1 MLSYVARRLL
11 QSVLVLLGVSVI
23 VFGLL
28 HLTGDPTRLLLPLEA
43 REEDVRQLRALLG
56 LDDPLWVQYLRF
68 LARAVR
74 GDFGV
79 SFKHQVPASTLI
91 FQTLPATLELTAAGL
106 GLALVVAVPA
116 GIVAA
121 LRRNSFI
128 DAVCSIGVLL
138 GQAMPVYW
146 LGLLLILVFAVK
158 LHWLPAAG
166 RDGLASLVLP
176 AVALGAFSMAR
187 IARMAR
193 SGMLEVL
200 AQDYVRTAR
209 AVGVQAFLVTYKYAL
224 KNAAI
229 PLVTIV
235 GLEFGVLLGGAVI
248 TETIFAW
255 PGVGR
260 LAVDAIFSRDYPL
273 VQAIVAMLAT
283 IFVVIN
289 LAMDLLY
296 TYLDP
301 RIVLVRSRR

>member
-1 MLSYVARRLL
+1 MLGYVARRLL
-11 QSVLVLLGVSVI
+11 QSLGVLLGVSVI

-56 LDDPLWVQYLRF
+56 LDDPLAVQYVRF
-68 LARAVR
+68 LSRAVR
-74 GDFGV
+74 GDFGL
-79 SFKHQVPASTLI
+79 SFKHQLPALTLI

-116 GIVAA
+116 GILAA
-121 LRRNSFI
+121 LKRNSVL
-128 DAVCSIGVLL
+128 DAVCSVAVLL

-146 LGLLLILVFAVK
+146 LGLLLIMIFAVG
-158 LHWLPAAG
+158 LGWLPAAG
-166 RDGLASLVLP
+166 RDGPSSLVLP
-176 AVALGAFSMAR
+176 AMALGAFSMAR

-200 AQDYVRTAR
+200 AQDYVRTAPAAGIR
-209 AVGVQAFLVTYKYAL
+209 AFIVTFKYAL

-273 VQAIVAMLAT
+273 VQAIVAVLAT
-283 IFVVIN
+283 LFVVIN
-289 LAMDLLY
+289 LVVDLVY

-301 RIVLVRSRR
+301 RIVYVRSAS

>member
-1 MLSYVARRLL
+1 MLGYLARRLL
-11 QSVLVLLGVSVI
+11 QSLGVLLGVSVI

-56 LDDPLWVQYLRF
+56 LDDPLWVQYARF
-68 LARAVR
+68 LGHAVR
-74 GDFGV
+74 GDFGL
-79 SFKHQVPASTLI
+79 SFKHQVPALTLI
-91 FQTLPATLELTAAGL
+91 FQTLPATLELTAAGIL
-106 GLALVVAVPA
+106 
-116 GIVAA
+116 AA
-121 LRRNSFI
+121 LRRDTVL
-128 DAVCSIGVLL
+128 DAVCSVGVLL

-146 LGLLLILVFAVK
+146 LGLLLIMVFAVG
-158 LHWLPAAG
+158 LGWLPAAG
-166 RDGLASLVLP
+166 RDGPASLVLP

-209 AVGVQAFLVTYKYAL
+209 AAGLRAFVVTYKYAL

-229 PLVTIV
+229 PLVTII
-235 GLEFGVLLGGAVI
+235 GLEFGILLGGAVI

-273 VQAIVAMLAT
+273 VQAIVAVLAT
-283 IFVVIN
+283 LFVAIN
-289 LAMDLLY
+289 LVVDLVY

-301 RIVLVRSRR
+301 RIVYVRSAR

>member
-1 MLSYVARRLL
+1 MFAYLLRRLG
-11 QSVLVLLGVSVI
+11 QSALVLLGVSII

-79 SFKHQVPASTLI
+79 SFKHQVPALTLI

-116 GIVAA
+116 GILAA
-121 LRRNSFI
+121 LRRNSLI
-128 DAVCSIGVLL
+128 DAICSVGVLL

-158 LHWLPAAG
+158 LGWLPAAG

-176 AVALGAFSMAR
+176 AFALGAFSMAR

-209 AVGVQAFLVTYKYAL
+209 AVGVHTFLVTYKYAL

-283 IFVVIN
+283 LFVVIN
-289 LAMDLLY
+289 LVMDMLY

-301 RIVLVRSRR
+301 RIVLVRSRQ

>member
-1 MLSYVARRLL
+1 MLSYLGRRLF
-11 QSVLVLLGVSVI
+11 QSVLVLLGVSII

-68 LARAVR
+68 LSRAIR
-74 GDFGV
+74 GDFGL
-79 SFKHQVPASTLI
+79 SFKHQVPAVTLI

-121 LRRNSFI
+121 LRRNSLI
-128 DAVCSIGVLL
+128 DAVCSVGVLL

-158 LHWLPAAG
+158 LHW
-166 RDGLASLVLP
+166 LP

-209 AVGVQAFLVTYKYAL
+209 AVGVRAFLVTYKYAL

-229 PLVTIV
+229 PLVAIV

-283 IFVVIN
+283 LFVLIN

-301 RIVLVRSRR
+301 RIVLVRSHR

>member
-1 MLSYVARRLL
+1 MLSYVLRRLV
-11 QSVLVLLGVSVI
+11 QSLLVLLGVSII

-68 LARAVR
+68 LSRAVR
-74 GDFGV
+74 GDFGL
-79 SFKHQVPASTLI
+79 SFKHQVPAVTLI

-106 GLALVVAVPA
+106 GLAVPA

-128 DAVCSIGVLL
+128 DAVCSVGVLL

-166 RDGLASLVLP
+166 REGLASLVLP

-209 AVGVQAFLVTYKYAL
+209 AVGVRAFLVTYKYAL

-283 IFVVIN
+283 LFVVIN
-289 LAMDLLY
+289 LAVDLVY

-301 RIVLVRSRR
+301 RIAYVRSAR

>member
-1 MLSYVARRLL
+1 MFPYLLRRLG
-11 QSVLVLLGVSVI
+11 QSVL
-23 VFGLL
+23 GLR
-28 HLTGDPTRLLLPLEA
+28 HLTGDPTRLLRPREA

-56 LDDPLWVQYLRF
+56 LDDPLWVQYVRF
-68 LARAVR
+68 LSRAVR

-79 SFKHQVPASTLI
+79 SFKHQVPALTLI
-91 FQTLPATLELTAAGL
+91 FQTLPATLELTAVGL
-106 GLALVVAVPA
+106 ALALVVAVPA

-121 LRRNSFI
+121 LRRNSLI
-128 DAVCSIGVLL
+128 DAVCSVGVLL

-158 LHWLPAAG
+158 LGWLPAAG

-176 AVALGAFSMAR
+176 AFALGAFSMAR

-209 AVGVQAFLVTYKYAL
+209 AVGVRTFLVTYKYAL

-260 LAVDAIFSRDYPL
+260 LAVVAISSRDYPL
-273 VQAIVAMLAT
+273 LQPIVAMLAT
-283 IFVVIN
+283 LFVLIN
-289 LAMDLLY
+289 LLMDLVY

-301 RIVLVRSRR
+301 RIVFVRAAR

>member
-1 MLSYVARRLL
+1 V
-11 QSVLVLLGVSVI
+11 
-23 VFGLL
+23 
-28 HLTGDPTRLLLPLEA
+28 
-43 REEDVRQLRALLG
+43 
-56 LDDPLWVQYLRF
+56 RF
-68 LARAVR
+68 LSRAVR
-74 GDFGV
+74 GDFGL
-79 SFKHQVPASTLI
+79 SFKHQVPALTLI
-91 FQTLPATLELTAAGL
+91 AQTLPATLQLTAAGL

-121 LRRNSFI
+121 LRRDSI
-128 DAVCSIGVLL
+128 LDALCSVGVLI

-146 LGLLLILVFAVK
+146 LGLLLIMVFAVG
-158 LHWLPAAG
+158 LGWFPAAG
-166 RDGLASLVLP
+166 RDGLSSLVLP
-176 AVALGAFSMAR
+176 ATALGAFSMAR

-209 AVGVQAFLVTYKYAL
+209 AAGVRAFVVTYKYAL

-235 GLEFGVLLGGAVI
+235 GLEFGILLGGAVI

-283 IFVVIN
+283 LFVLIN

-301 RIVLVRSRR
+301 RIVLVRKTP

>member
-1 MLSYVARRLL
+1 MTMVVFALIQLL
-11 QSVLVLLGVSVI
+11 
-23 VFGLL
+23 
-28 HLTGDPTRLLLPLEA
+28 GDPTVVMLPPDASEANRLAFRSAYGLDQPFYIQYWRYL
-43 REEDVRQLRALLG
+43 LRA
-56 LDDPLWVQYLRF
+56 
-68 LARAVR
+68 AR
-74 GDFGV
+74 GDFGN
-79 SFKHQVPASTLI
+79 SISYHEPALSVFLSR
-91 FQTLPATLELTAAGL
+91 LPATFQLSLAAIELAIIIAI
-106 GLALVVAVPA
+106 PA
-116 GIVAA
+116 GIISAVK
-121 LRRNSFI
+121 RNSYYSYVTMTF
-128 DAVCSIGVLL
+128 VLL
-138 GQAMPVYW
+138 GQSIATFW
-146 LGLLLILVFAVK
+146 LGMMLILVFAVK
-158 LHWLPAAG
+158 LGWLPAAG
-166 RDGLASLVLP
+166 RDGPASLVLP

-209 AVGVQAFLVTYKYAL
+209 AAGVRAFVVTYKYAL

-283 IFVVIN
+283 LFVLIN
-289 LAMDLLY
+289 LVMDLVY

-301 RIVLVRSRR
+301 RIVFVRSTQ

>member
-1 MLSYVARRLL
+1 MFAYVLRRLG
-11 QSVLVLLGVSVI
+11 QSLLVLLGVSVI

-28 HLTGDPTRLLLPLEA
+28 HLAGDPTRLLLPLEA

-56 LDDPLWVQYLRF
+56 LDDPLWMQYLRF
-68 LARAVR
+68 LSRAVR

-79 SFKHQVPASTLI
+79 SFKHQVPALTLI

-121 LRRNSFI
+121 LRRNSLI
-128 DAVCSIGVLL
+128 DAVCSVGVLL

-158 LHWLPAAG
+158 LGWLPAAG

-176 AVALGAFSMAR
+176 AFALGAFSMAR

-209 AVGVQAFLVTYKYAL
+209 AVGVRTFLVTYKYAL

-283 IFVVIN
+283 LFVVIN
-289 LAMDLLY
+289 LVMDMVY

-301 RIVLVRSRR
+301 RIVFVRSRR

>member
-1 MLSYVARRLL
+1 MLSYVLRRLV
-11 QSVLVLLGVSVI
+11 QSLLVLLGVSII

-74 GDFGV
+74 GDFGL
-79 SFKHQVPASTLI
+79 SFKHQ
-91 FQTLPATLELTAAGL
+91 
-106 GLALVVAVPA
+106 VPA

-128 DAVCSIGVLL
+128 DAVCSVGVLL

-166 RDGLASLVLP
+166 REGLASLVLP

-209 AVGVQAFLVTYKYAL
+209 AVGIRAFLVTYKYAL

-283 IFVVIN
+283 LFVLIN

-301 RIVLVRSRR
+301 RIVLARSHR